1 MVNPEKY
8 ALHPLHTPSRVFLFH
23 RTYGHPVAEH
33 GVQVPAP
40 LTRLL
45 RFKLLFEEVMEFG
58 RAVGIAG
65 LADKTDEEFKSEL
78 REATNDFAIIDN
90 VCNLIEAADAL
101 ADIDYVTQGAN
112 LVFGFPA
119 EAVAEEVHASNM
131 SKLDENGNPILAADG
146 KVVKG
151 PYYRPPDIA
160 GVLRRTGSLR

>member
-1 MVNPEKY
+1 M
-8 ALHPLHTPSRVFLFH
+8 HTPRRVCEFH
-23 RTYGHPVAEH
+23 RTYGHPIAEN
-33 GVQVPAP
+33 GVEIPAP

-58 RAVGIAG
+58 RAVGIAS
-65 LADKTDEEFKSEL
+65 LADKTDEEFKKAL
-78 REATNDFAIIDN
+78 RETSDDFAVIDN

-160 GVLRRTGSLR
+160 GVLRRTGSLK